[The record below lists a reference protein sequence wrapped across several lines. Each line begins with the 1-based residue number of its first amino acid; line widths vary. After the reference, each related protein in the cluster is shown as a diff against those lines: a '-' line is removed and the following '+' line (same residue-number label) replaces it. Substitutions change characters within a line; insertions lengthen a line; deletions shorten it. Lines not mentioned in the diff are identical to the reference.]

1 MSAGWNWY
9 VIIFTI
15 VNILA
20 CFWLIRYTSTFK
32 AEQKSKGETTGHVWD
47 DDLEEYSNP
56 LPRWWLWL
64 FYITIVFALVYLAV
78 YPGMGNYKGMFDWTQ
93 KGQYEDEMAA
103 ADKQFAPIFAG
114 YAKEAIPD
122 LAKNAKAMESGQ
134 RLFLNYCATCHGSDA
149 GGAPGFPNLTD
160 KEWIYGGEPDV
171 IKASI
176 LDGRVGAMP
185 AMGAA
190 MTPEQLEQVTAYVLS
205 LSGRTSDNS
214 LVEAGKGLFTQ
225 MACTACHGEDGKGTN
240 LPGVNL
246 TDNVWLYGGSPGTI
260 KETIKKGRNGVMP
273 AHRDFLGEEKS
284 HLLAAYIYSLSK

>member
-32 AEQKSKGETTGHVWD
+32 AEPKAKGETTGHVWD

-64 FYITIVFALVYLAV
+64 FYITIVFALVYLAF
-78 YPGMGNYKGMFDWTQ
+78 YPGMGNYKGIFGWTQ

-114 YAKEAIPD
+114 YAKQPIPE
-122 LAKNAKAMESGQ
+122 LAKNTRAMESGQ

-160 KEWIYGGEPDV
+160 NEWIYGAEPDV
-171 IKASI
+171 IKTSI

-185 AMGAA
+185 AMGGA

-205 LSGRTSDNS
+205 LSGRASDNS
-214 LVEAGKGLFTQ
+214 LVDAGKGLFTQ

-260 KETIKKGRNGVMP
+260 KETIKNGRNGVMP